1 MNRAKFAIVLNQ
13 LIERKGFNKKQL
25 AQYSGISRATL
36 YNVLQGNVGEA
47 RLSTLIKLSSALDA
61 HPLEL
66 LTPYFADSYSKRKLS
81 DTTKDID
88 TGFVTDTTYP
98 DNSPVYPGASF
109 IKTWSVIN
117 SGKKAW
123 KNLYLA
129 CQDTV
134 EENFEKG
141 NYLVPEY
148 NKIAIPYTE
157 PGQRIYLS
165 VLFTA
170 PTRPCRVIS
179 HWKTIDAQGNLVFPE
194 KQPLSCLIKVISV

>member
-13 LIERKGFNKKQL
+13 LIEKKGFNKKQL
-25 AQYSGISRATL
+25 AQHSGISRATL

-47 RLSTLIKLSSALDA
+47 RLSTLIKLASALDA

-66 LTPYFADSYSKRKLS
+66 LTPYFADSYSQRKLS
-81 DTTKDID
+81 CATKKID

-117 SGKKAW
+117 SGKNAW

-129 CQDTV
+129 CQDIV
-134 EENFEKG
+134 EESFEKG
-141 NYLVPEY
+141 NYLVPEF
-148 NKIAIPYTE
+148 NQIVIPYTE

-170 PTRPCRVIS
+170 PIRPCRVIS
-179 HWKTIDAQGNLVFPE
+179 HWKTVDAEGNLVFPE
-194 KQPLSCLIKVISV
+194 KQPLSCLIKVISI